1 MIFRGQLLDRVA
13 SRVARGLLGWSA
25 RHAAPSRRGWVVARR
40 HELYEIDGGWARLA
54 LAVDGLR
61 LAWLPGAPAEQRGRH
76 EWPESWSIVAGSM
89 LLGLLAWIAFA
100 THVPD
105 PEGMPAEVLFGF
117 LMLYFYAVGFL
128 SGRRTGKTGTG
139 SWAGAASG
147 LAFGAVVA
155 LHMTVIGLS
164 AGYGGTIRYGS
175 PNQVAIAWSG
185 LVFFLMLGAIC
196 GWLGARSAV
205 RAPRQGRRTGH

>member
-1 MIFRGQLLDRVA
+1 
-13 SRVARGLLGWSA
+13 
-25 RHAAPSRRGWVVARR
+25 VVARR

-54 LAVDGLR
+54 CAVDGLR
-61 LAWLPGAPAEQRGRH
+61 LAWLPGGPPEARH
-76 EWPESWSIVAGSM
+76 RPEWPESWSIAAGGM
-89 LLGLLAWIAFA
+89 LLGLLTWIAFA
-100 THVPD
+100 VHMPD
-105 PEGMPAEVLFGF
+105 PERMPAEVLFGF

-185 LVFFLMLGAIC
+185 LVFFLMLGAVC